1 MKEIYVKVY
10 VMGALSIHR
19 GEKKKSICHVIINR
33 EKAKISGL
41 PLVVHDLRS
50 KELLLP
56 LKKKKKKRLN

>member
-19 GEKKKSICHVIINR
+19 GKKKSICHVIINR